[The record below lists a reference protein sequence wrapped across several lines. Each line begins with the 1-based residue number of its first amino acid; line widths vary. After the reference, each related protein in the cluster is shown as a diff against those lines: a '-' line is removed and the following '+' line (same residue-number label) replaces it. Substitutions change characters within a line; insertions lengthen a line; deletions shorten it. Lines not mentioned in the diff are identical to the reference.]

1 MQGEDFV
8 GRAEELDAL
17 KGFLADDAQ
26 VLAVHGIGGVGKSA
40 LVGRF
45 KDLAETTG
53 VRVSMRNAP
62 NGTIGVPRFL
72 KEVSGDLGEGHVA
85 FDRLNAELDEYLR
98 RESVL
103 EGGGGAAG
111 LLGAIG
117 LVKEPTGLSAA
128 ASRLG
133 QTLGAR
139 SRDRLAADSYWRG
152 APASL
157 AEAFGEGCDGLMLG
171 RPSVVV
177 IDRWEYASDFDVFAC
192 ETLVP
197 RLPRS
202 VKVIVAGRKDLA
214 ISNPRWLSGRIGLHP
229 GVHVDEFAPED
240 AREFL
245 RRAGLEEASRQNEV
259 LAVVGGFPL
268 LLVLLRTLAR
278 GPGGWDAVGPLQPRD
293 NNQLARLLLERI
305 LDAPGGEELG
315 PALELGCIPD
325 HLTPAL
331 VGVVL
336 EVEEPEAARIYD
348 LLDDSELTEPHPSGI
363 RIHDRVRELLLDRLK
378 FNRPDAFQ
386 AVSARVV
393 DHYRR
398 QVPRP

>member
-1 MQGEDFV
+1 MGLAALARTPWSDGSRSWPRPLVCGCPCATHQTGLSV
-8 GRAEELDAL
+8 CRGSSGRSAAISVR
-17 KGFLADDAQ
+17 GTPPSTASTPSWTSTC
-26 VLAVHGIGGVGKSA
+26 GGS
-40 LVGRF
+40 RYS
-45 KDLAETTG
+45 
-53 VRVSMRNAP
+53 RVA
-62 NGTIGVPRFL
+62 
-72 KEVSGDLGEGHVA
+72 
-85 FDRLNAELDEYLR
+85 
-98 RESVL
+98 
-103 EGGGGAAG
+103 GGAAG

-133 QTLGAR
+133 QTIGAR

-197 RLPRS
+197 RLPSS

-229 GVHVDEFAPED
+229 GVHVDEFVPED

-245 RRAGLEEASRQNEV
+245 CLAGLEEAGRQNEM

-325 HLTPAL
+325 HLTPTL

-336 EVEEPEAARIYD
+336 EVEESEAARIYD

-378 FNRPDAFQ
+378 FNRPDAFR

-393 DHYRR
+393 DHHRSQVRR
-398 QVPRP
+398 P